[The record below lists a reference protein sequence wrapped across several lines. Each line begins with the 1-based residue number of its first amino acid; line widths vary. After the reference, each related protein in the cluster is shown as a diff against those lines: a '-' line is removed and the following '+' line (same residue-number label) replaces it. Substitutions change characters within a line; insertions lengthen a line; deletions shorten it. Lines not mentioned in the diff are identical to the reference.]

1 MAAQHEMTWFAPRRC
16 WKKKH
21 RSRVYYSPIECK
33 GKSDWDGYKAS
44 LTWWEKKRSELDG
57 EFQRQKQSEVMVASG
72 AELEA
77 IGLAAQRRGD
87 YEDATKPSYEDW
99 QEQREA
105 VVEVRRQRQTVDKAQ
120 TVDAFA
126 GRFLDFK
133 RSQAVAGQKSPGRF
147 VNLRTYV
154 NQFTTFVGREKALS
168 GVNFG
173 IVLSDYYQRQ
183 LNAVEKAEVSET
195 TARDRMQVA
204 RQFIRRCWEL
214 GAVELPR
221 NLDSKEMTIAASSN
235 EIELFDFK
243 DLKRIIKDAPEQWA
257 EYYPLKLYLLLMA
270 NCGMTQKDIADLL
283 VSQVDFKDG
292 IIRRKRS
299 KKQKR
304 FEGNVPTV
312 QYKLWPLTVKLL
324 RTYRSTGS
332 ARVLV
337 NREGGLLNGTT
348 LNPDAASR
356 KASKVDFI
364 ADAYNDWVEQKDVK
378 GAKSLKAIRKTSA
391 SQLEKHSEY
400 ARYAQFFLCQ
410 SAKTVADK
418 HYVVPSQDRFD
429 ASIKWLGE
437 QCGQGGKAK

>member
-1 MAAQHEMTWFAPRRC
+1 MFAT
-16 WKKKH
+16 
-21 RSRVYYSPIECK
+21 
-33 GKSDWDGYKAS
+33 G
-44 LTWWEKKRSELDG
+44 TEL
-57 EFQRQKQSEVMVASG
+57 V
-72 AELEA
+72 A
-77 IGLAAQRRGD
+77 IGMAAQRRGD
-87 YEDATKPSYEDW
+87 YEDAVKPDYEEW
-99 QEQREA
+99 KEQREA
-105 VVEVRRQRQTVDKAQ
+105 VVEIRRQRQTVDKEQ

-133 RSQAVAGQKSPGRF
+133 RSQAVAQQRSAGRF

-154 NQFTTFVGREKALS
+154 NQFIDFVGREKAL
-168 GVNFG
+168 GTVNFG
-173 IVLSDYYQRQ
+173 IALADYYQRQ
-183 LNAVEKAEVSET
+183 LNAVEKAEASET

-214 GAVELPR
+214 GSIDLPR
-221 NLDSKEMTIAASSN
+221 NLDSKEMTIAASSI

-270 NCGMTQKDIADLL
+270 NCGMTQQDIADLR
-283 VSQVDFKDG
+283 VSEVDFKEG

-299 KKQKR
+299 KRQR
-304 FEGNVPTV
+304 RYEGNIPTV
-312 QYKLWPLTVKLL
+312 QYKLWPTTAKLL
-324 RTYRSTGS
+324 RKYRSTGTD
-332 ARVLV
+332 RVLL
-337 NREGGLLNGTT
+337 NRKGGILKGTT
-348 LNPDAASR
+348 LNADAASR
-356 KASKVDFI
+356 KASKVDFV
-364 ADAYNDWVEQKDVK
+364 ADAYNDWVEQKNVK

-429 ASIKWLGE
+429 AAVKWLGE
-437 QCGQGGKAK
+437 QYGQVRKAG